1 VGAQGFS
8 PAKNPANTRGFSP
21 GPSLHKPQSD
31 FFSTSSYAFLSSASN
46 AKNLSSP
53 KADNPSNIN
62 KIHLQMSFTCFAK
75 LVLENKKS
83 PGADRVLPF

>member
-1 VGAQGFS
+1 MVL
-8 PAKNPANTRGFSP
+8 KIEEINPYSGSHFQHPLQPPR
-21 GPSLHKPQSD
+21 
-31 FFSTSSYAFLSSASN
+31 YAFLSSVSN

-83 PGADRVLPF
+83 PGADRALPF